1 MTTDN
6 NKDIDLNLKNAVKNT
21 VWFKS
26 FNEDFRSGGRY
37 HDLEP
42 SELKVIMILQSYANS
57 HGEVKKQVGGGYSL
71 STELTKM
78 LGMTYKTVIK
88 CLMSLEERKMIKLDP
103 ETNVIELERFVI
115 DNGFRYSG
123 GVASGRAR
131 KHMAI
136 QSQQTASGIKQLNKE
151 VEHIKQA
158 FDEKFH
164 IIEKET
170 GTIM

>member
-42 SELKVIMILQSYANS
+42 SELKVIMILQSYSNS
-57 HGEVKKQVGGGYSL
+57 HGEVKKEVGGGYSL

-103 ETNVIELERFVI
+103 ETNVIELEHFVI

-123 GVASGRAR
+123 GIASGRAR
-131 KHMAI
+131 KNMAI
-136 QSQQTASGIKQLNKE
+136 QSQQTASDVKETNEELAQLK
-151 VEHIKQA
+151 KA
-158 FDEKFH
+158 FDDKFH
-164 IIEKET
+164 IVEKGT
-170 GTIM
+170 GGIM